1 MNFIVYFQIVGLIVI
16 FGINKVNILS
26 KVKEYIFQV
35 MVNLD
40 VYLLLIVIKYKDDL
54 QLNRD

>member
-40 VYLLLIVIKYKDDL
+40 VYLLLIVVKYKDDL